1 MDTYPGLAWMKDEEG
16 RYVYVNRQMSEL
28 FGLPEEELHAQGV
41 RGLAGVDAESIE
53 ADDAFVRA
61 TGKPTERVEGLG
73 IGEQRRTFASTRFAI
88 PREGK
93 PPFVAGVARDI
104 TDILAAEHAAA
115 RSERQFHELV
125 EAANSAIIYYDADG
139 LVLFANSYANELFGY
154 EEGLAGK
161 NVGILLPDTDQEGRS
176 LAGLVTAVTA
186 DPGKYSHY
194 ENENITKDGR
204 RLWMTWYNREIT
216 DEDGNFGVMAI
227 GTDRTVQHEAEQEL
241 QRNQVA
247 LRSLASELSLAEER
261 ERRRIATEIHDNLSQ
276 TLAIAS
282 MRAAMLEQMCATE
295 EAAPQ
300 IAELRSLLSSAVADT
315 RSVTFELSPPIL
327 YQVGL
332 EAAIRWL
339 GEQAQERH
347 GIQFQ
352 MIDDQKP
359 RTLTDDVRTVLFQSI
374 REIFANMIKH
384 AQAHHVTVRLETLK
398 DRLVT
403 RVEDDGVGFDP
414 AKANWKSGQKAGFG
428 LFNIR
433 ERLDYLGGSL
443 EIDSAPGR
451 GTRTTLVA
459 PLAGEPAE
467 V

>member
-1 MDTYPGLAWMKDEEG
+1 
-16 RYVYVNRQMSEL
+16 
-28 FGLPEEELHAQGV
+28 
-41 RGLAGVDAESIE
+41 
-53 ADDAFVRA
+53 
-61 TGKPTERVEGLG
+61 
-73 IGEQRRTFASTRFAI
+73 
-88 PREGK
+88 
-93 PPFVAGVARDI
+93 
-104 TDILAAEHAAA
+104 
-115 RSERQFHELV
+115 
-125 EAANSAIIYYDADG
+125 
-139 LVLFANSYANELFGY
+139 
-154 EEGLAGK
+154 
-161 NVGILLPDTDQEGRS
+161 
-176 LAGLVTAVTA
+176 
-186 DPGKYSHY
+186 
-194 ENENITKDGR
+194 
-204 RLWMTWYNREIT
+204 
-216 DEDGNFGVMAI
+216 
-227 GTDRTVQHEAEQEL
+227 VQHEAEQEL

-352 MIDDQKP
+352 MIDDNEP